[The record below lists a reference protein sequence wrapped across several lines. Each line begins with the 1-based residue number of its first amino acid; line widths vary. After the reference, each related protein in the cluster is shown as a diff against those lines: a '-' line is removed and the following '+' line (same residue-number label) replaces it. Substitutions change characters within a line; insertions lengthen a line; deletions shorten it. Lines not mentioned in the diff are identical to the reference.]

1 MTCIRKN
8 LSNMLQEALIFIIY
22 LTGFIPRMS
31 AITHMVSRDEWGA
44 KPPKLV
50 EKFNGPAPF
59 VIIHH
64 SYLPPACY
72 TTPECILAMQSMQEF
87 HQIGRGWNDIGYSFA
102 IGGDGQIYYGRGFNV
117 VGAHAPKYND
127 KSVGI
132 CLIGDWRTELPPANM
147 LRAAR
152 DLIGFGIEKGYIDKS
167 FKLLGHRQVR
177 DTECPGNRLFA
188 EISSWPNFSLS
199 PNATEN
205 DIPII

>member
-1 MTCIRKN
+1 MSNIFKLFRINFKNHEQFTKFGFKQILKKKSICITVFMFIYEY
-8 LSNMLQEALIFIIY
+8 LFVFEIFMF
-22 LTGFIPRMS
+22 LCNGFCFVFLGFIPRMS
-31 AITHMVSRDEWGA
+31 AITHIVSRDEWGA

-64 SYLPPACY
+64 SYLPAACY

-132 CLIGDWRTELPPANM
+132 CLIGDWR
-147 LRAAR
+147 
-152 DLIGFGIEKGYIDKS
+152 S
-167 FKLLGHRQVR
+167 KLK
-177 DTECPGNRLFA
+177 TLFC
-188 EISSWPNFSLS
+188 
-199 PNATEN
+199 T
-205 DIPII
+205 